1 MLTDTTTTTTTTT
14 TATGAAAEAWEPS
27 AKRSVVQHY
36 ASGLTFAYKL
46 NIEGCCC
53 RCNCHKQV
61 REFSQTHP
69 IPSDRPV

>member
-1 MLTDTTTTTTTTT
+1 MLTDTVTT
-14 TATGAAAEAWEPS
+14 TAISAAVEAWGPS
-27 AKRSVVQHY
+27 AKQSVVQHY

-46 NIEGCCC
+46 TIGGCCCCC
-53 RCNCHKQV
+53 RCNCVKQV

>member
-1 MLTDTTTTTTTTT
+1 VLTYTATFT
-14 TATGAAAEAWEPS
+14 TAIGAAAAEAWEPS
-27 AKRSVVQHY
+27 AKQSVVRHY

-46 NIEGCCC
+46 TIGGCCC
-53 RCNCHKQV
+53 RSNCVKQV